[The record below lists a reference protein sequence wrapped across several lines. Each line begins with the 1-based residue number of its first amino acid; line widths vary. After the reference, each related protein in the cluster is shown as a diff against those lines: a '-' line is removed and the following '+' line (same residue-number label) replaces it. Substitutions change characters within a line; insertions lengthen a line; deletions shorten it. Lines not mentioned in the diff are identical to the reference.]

1 MSKILHGN
9 ILFLIAVSEDPVL
22 IMMEYC
28 VFSFTPVQRIEK
40 FSYLDQ
46 LLQYLSTEDLF
57 TYFPGILDFMACD
70 IGKGLAYL
78 HENNMVHR
86 DIKPGNILVTNTHYA
101 HETKH
106 LVPMFE
112 KRPVTCKLADFGEG
126 RSEMAQTKT
135 LLSNKTKLVERGTP
149 AFMAPEISVDAL
161 KLTSVGIEQL
171 KSIDNWALIMTI
183 FVILNPDQEYLFFL
197 DFQNEREKEVS
208 DSASNLLKKYLK
220 GKCFPTFSPSYLM
233 Q

>member
-1 MSKILHGN
+1 
-9 ILFLIAVSEDPVL
+9 
-22 IMMEYC
+22 
-28 VFSFTPVQRIEK
+28 
-40 FSYLDQ
+40 
-46 LLQYLSTEDLF
+46 
-57 TYFPGILDFMACD
+57 MACD

-112 KRPVTCKLADFGEG
+112 KRPVTCKLADFGER

-135 LLSNKTKLVERGTP
+135 LLSNITKLAERGTP

-183 FVILNPDQEYLFFL
+183 FVI
-197 DFQNEREKEVS
+197 
-208 DSASNLLKKYLK
+208 
-220 GKCFPTFSPSYLM
+220 
-233 Q
+233 